1 MLLLLDL
8 LAGEVL
14 DLDDVELRAPD
25 VARNL
30 GLDLLR
36 AGVVPQREGADLL
49 EREGGVALEAAA
61 AKDNRAAHVGR
72 PLAILVEVAAKD
84 GEADLVALG
93 ERIDLVAL
101 PRAVWGYCPIGWFNV
116 RWWANFRCTP
126 R

>member
-1 MLLLLDL
+1 MRNLDEAAFLLLLLDL

-36 AGVVPQREGADLL
+36 AGGVVPQREGADLL

-93 ERIDLVAL
+93 ERIGLVAL
-101 PRAVWGYCPIGWFNV
+101 PRAVRGYCPIGWFNV
-116 RWWANFRCTP
+116 
-126 R
+126 

>member
-101 PRAVWGYCPIGWFNV
+101 PRAVRGYCPIGWFNV
-116 RWWANFRCTP
+116 
-126 R
+126 

>member
-36 AGVVPQREGADLL
+36 AGIVPQREGLNS
-49 EREGGVALEAAA
+49 VMVSS
-61 AKDNRAAHVGR
+61 K
-72 PLAILVEVAAKD
+72 
-84 GEADLVALG
+84 LG
-93 ERIDLVAL
+93 Q
-101 PRAVWGYCPIGWFNV
+101 
-116 RWWANFRCTP
+116 
-126 R
+126 